1 MKRNLLTLAGAA
13 LCLMSCSLSV
23 FAGGTQVAPVPEP
36 ATILLVAGAGG
47 ALFVIRK
54 LRNKK

>member
-1 MKRNLLTLAGAA
+1 
-13 LCLMSCSLSV
+13 MSCSLSV